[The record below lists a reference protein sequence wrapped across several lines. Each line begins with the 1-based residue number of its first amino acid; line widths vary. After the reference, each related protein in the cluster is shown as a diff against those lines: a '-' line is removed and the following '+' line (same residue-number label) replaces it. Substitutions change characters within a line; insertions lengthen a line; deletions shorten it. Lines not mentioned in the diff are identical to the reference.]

1 MDNNFEL
8 RFRCLLHVY
17 SMRLGE
23 MDKGKDQD
31 KDIYSGIWCIY
42 CSGWSEIKFKLLVN
56 KVLNPIQMV
65 ATGYNRFFLGILNV
79 HSNISV

>member
-1 MDNNFEL
+1 MENNFEL

-23 MDKGKDQD
+23 MTQD
-31 KDIYSGIWCIY
+31 KEIYSGIWCIY
-42 CSGWSEIKFKLLVN
+42 CSSWSVIKFNFFVN
-56 KVLNPIQMV
+56 KVLNPVQMV